1 MGGLAGKTEAHAIAG
16 LLPWCSEPRV
26 ACFGQLHATWYQE
39 RYMAGEGGL
48 AAKPLLLES
57 YGPAGPRVAHF
68 GQLHVTWCQEK

>member
-1 MGGLAGKTEAHAIAG
+1 MGAGGLAGKTEAHAIAG
-16 LLPWCSEPRV
+16 LLPCCSEPRV

-57 YGPAGPRVAHF
+57 LTALLDPG
-68 GQLHVTWCQEK
+68 